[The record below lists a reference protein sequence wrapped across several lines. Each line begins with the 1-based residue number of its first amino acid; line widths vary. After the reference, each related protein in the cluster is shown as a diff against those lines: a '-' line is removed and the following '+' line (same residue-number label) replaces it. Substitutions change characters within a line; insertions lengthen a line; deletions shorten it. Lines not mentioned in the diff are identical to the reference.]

1 MEGNSVGS
9 SYPEG
14 MNLFLS
20 SDFNILCLFLEI
32 MKPPRV
38 YTRGIL
44 PSSLAESAE
53 APSFALRASEGP
65 TVAFIHG
72 HTPMVFCEGG

>member
-1 MEGNSVGS
+1 MSMAQYLSVSQFKRLPMSINEASTGLHPW
-9 SYPEG
+9 YPS
-14 MNLFLS
+14 LS
-20 SDFNILCLFLEI
+20 S
-32 MKPPRV
+32 
-38 YTRGIL
+38 
-44 PSSLAESAE
+44 AESAE